1 MKLLKNRL
9 FIVVSLF
16 LFAIFAITALINAS
30 QDTNFLYH
38 DDSQKDVFDVIDT
51 LD

>member
-1 MKLLKNRL
+1 MKLLKNRM

-30 QDTNFLYH
+30 GDHDFLYH
-38 DDSQKDVFDVIDT
+38 DDEQSDIFDVIDT